1 LARRFRDLSI
11 RSKLM
16 TGFMLTS
23 VVALLITMAALAV
36 YDHGAVRDEI
46 RNDVSMLAGI
56 IGENASSSLV
66 FNDPQTAQQT
76 LAALKA
82 QPNIVT
88 GALYDRNG
96 RLFASY
102 GERPPAAP
110 PKDGAEVTSRA
121 IGVARPVNFSN
132 ARIGTVYVRSDLSAM
147 AERRAQYLRIAA
159 LVIAG
164 AAFIALLL
172 SALFQRTISRPIR
185 RLLDVEKRVSR
196 TKDYTLRAEKHAD
209 DEVGKLIDGF
219 NEMLSEIRARDAE
232 IFERHRQEMALARSI
247 QTSVLPRTFALPGY
261 DVSAIMMPAEEV
273 GGDFYEFRPCDGGAW
288 LGVGDVTGHGVTSG
302 LIMMMAQSMFTMLV
316 EQNGNASPARF
327 LALLNRAMYYNLRER
342 LEQDKFMTMVVAR
355 MDGNGRFTYAGAHTD
370 LLVWR
375 AKTQSV
381 ERLPTD
387 GLWLGVAEDVE
398 HETHDRVIALERGDV
413 VLLHTDGVTE
423 ARNRDGECFDL
434 ARLTDSLAALH
445 ERDASEIVTTI
456 ANAAWSWAGNEP
468 ADDVSVMVVKRR

>member
-1 LARRFRDLSI
+1 
-11 RSKLM
+11 M

-46 RNDVSMLAGI
+46 RNDVSMIAGI

-66 FNDPQTAQQT
+66 FNDAQSAQQT

-96 RLFASY
+96 KLFASY

-110 PKDGAEVTSRA
+110 PRDGAEVTTGA

-132 ARIGTVYVRSDLSAM
+132 ARVGTVYVRSDLSAM
-147 AERRAQYLRIAA
+147 AERRAKYLQIAA
-159 LVIAG
+159 LVMAG

-172 SALFQRTISRPIR
+172 SALFQRAISRPIR
-185 RLLDVEKRVSR
+185 RLLDVEKHVSR

-247 QTSVLPRTFALPGY
+247 QTSVLPRTFELPGY

-316 EQNGNASPARF
+316 EQNGHGSPARF

-355 MDGNGRFTYAGAHTD
+355 MDRDGRLTYAGAHTD

-387 GLWLGVAEDVE
+387 GLWLGVAEE
-398 HETHDRVIALERGDV
+398 IEGATRDRVIALERGDV

-423 ARNRDGECFDL
+423 ARNREGECFDL
-434 ARLTDSLAALH
+434 ARLTERLAALH

>member
-36 YDHGAVRDEI
+36 YDRGAVRDEI
-46 RNDVSMLAGI
+46 RSDVAMLAGI

-66 FNDPQTAQQT
+66 FNDAQTAQQT

-88 GALYDRNG
+88 GALYDRHG
-96 RLFASY
+96 KLFASY
-102 GERPPAAP
+102 GQPPPAVP
-110 PKDGAEVTSRA
+110 PRDGAEMTSRA

-132 ARIGTVYVRSDLSAM
+132 ARVGTVYVLSDLSAM
-147 AERRAQYLRIAA
+147 AERRAKYLQIAA
-159 LVIAG
+159 LVLAG

-172 SALFQRTISRPIR
+172 SAAFQRTISRPIR
-185 RLLDVEKRVSR
+185 RLLDVEKHVSR

-247 QTSVLPRTFALPGY
+247 QTSVLPRTFELPGY
-261 DVSAIMMPAEEV
+261 DVCAIMMPAEEV
-273 GGDFYEFRPCDGGAW
+273 GGDFYEFRPSHGGAW

-316 EQNGNASPARF
+316 EQNGQASPARF
-327 LALLNRAMYYNLRER
+327 LAQLNRAMYYNLRER
-342 LEQDKFMTMVVAR
+342 LEQDKFMTMIAAR
-355 MDGNGRFTYAGAHTD
+355 IDGDGRFTYAGAHTD

-375 AKTQSV
+375 ARQQTV

-387 GLWLGVAEDVE
+387 GLWLGVAEE
-398 HETHDRVIALERGDV
+398 IEGATRDRILNLESGDV
-413 VLLHTDGVTE
+413 LLLHTDGVTE
-423 ARNRDGECFDL
+423 ARNREGECFDL
-434 ARLTDSLAALH
+434 ARLTDRLAALH
-445 ERDASEIVTTI
+445 DREASEIVTTI
-456 ANAAWSWAGNEP
+456 ANQAWSWAGNEP
-468 ADDVSVMVVKRR
+468 ADDVSVMVIKRR

>member
-1 LARRFRDLSI
+1 
-11 RSKLM
+11 M

-46 RNDVSMLAGI
+46 RSDVAMLAGI

-66 FNDPQTAQQT
+66 FNDAQTAQQT

-82 QPNIVT
+82 QPNILT
-88 GALYDRNG
+88 AALYDRHG
-96 RLFASY
+96 KLFA
-102 GERPPAAP
+102 A
-110 PKDGAEVTSRA
+110 
-121 IGVARPVNFSN
+121 
-132 ARIGTVYVRSDLSAM
+132 YVLSDLSAM
-147 AERRAQYLRIAA
+147 AERRAKYLQIAA

-185 RLLDVEKRVSR
+185 RLLDVEKHVSK
-196 TKDYTLRAEKHAD
+196 TKGYSLRAEKHAD

-247 QTSVLPRTFALPGY
+247 QPSVLPRTFELPGY

-273 GGDFYEFRPCDGGAW
+273 GGDFYEFRPSDGGAW

-302 LIMMMAQSMFTMLV
+302 LIMMMAQSMFTILV
-316 EQNGNASPARF
+316 EENGHASPARF

-342 LEQDKFMTMVVAR
+342 LDQDKFMTMIAAR
-355 MDGNGRFTYAGAHTD
+355 IDGGGRLTYAGAHTD

-375 AKTQSV
+375 AKQQTV
-381 ERLPTD
+381 ERLAT
-387 GLWLGVAEDVE
+387 
-398 HETHDRVIALERGDV
+398 
-413 VLLHTDGVTE
+413 
-423 ARNRDGECFDL
+423 
-434 ARLTDSLAALH
+434 
-445 ERDASEIVTTI
+445 
-456 ANAAWSWAGNEP
+456 
-468 ADDVSVMVVKRR
+468 